1 MRLACGTLP
10 PPSLLPPHPSPRAKQ
25 GVIFDLDVN
34 TSAGELMRC
43 DWTFAGGNRHLLGG
57 DQPTDAAST
66 TSGHSGVRG
75 WSRDHAAMIPFLVG
89 FVPPPADLEKKEKK
103 EAIEGAHCRMPWPVD
118 SIISMPPSPQ
128 VSGNKSLCSGRAL
141 ARCASHAT

>member
-1 MRLACGTLP
+1 M
-10 PPSLLPPHPSPRAKQ
+10 
-25 GVIFDLDVN
+25 
-34 TSAGELMRC
+34 
-43 DWTFAGGNRHLLGG
+43 DWTFAGGNKHLLRG

-128 VSGNKSLCSGRAL
+128 VSGNKSLCSQRRPVDVLLQGVRRMPHEPWL
-141 ARCASHAT
+141 FPRLPQPMR